1 MTFLPQCSLV
11 TYTVHSSAIHSQLK
25 KNITKKHMIILKY
38 WDLLGPH
45 AAHGLQVEH
54 NWSQVLDLSFLTEI
68 VYVIDPQQ
76 MLLVHLFCMAA
87 KWTKTFLI
95 RQLTFQ
101 VYDFSSTNE
110 LFYQLTLILPTYLT
124 FIYTCIVSFLVCLR
138 IYLWIFLKEENGSH
152 AFGFHFKA
160 MTGVWEHSSANPANI
175 LADKQRL

>member
-1 MTFLPQCSLV
+1 MIWLRAVSVRGKLSTALWPSFHNVPLSHTQSILQL
-11 TYTVHSSAIHSQLK
+11 YTVNSRKISLK
-25 KNITKKHMIILKY
+25 NTIMLKY
-38 WDLLGPH
+38 WDLLGPR

-110 LFYQLTLILPTYLT
+110 LFYQLTLILPT
-124 FIYTCIVSFLVCLR
+124 
-138 IYLWIFLKEENGSH
+138 
-152 AFGFHFKA
+152 
-160 MTGVWEHSSANPANI
+160 
-175 LADKQRL
+175 

>member
-1 MTFLPQCSLV
+1 MCVFKVIHMEVCLSIIDNHHISVHCTCQETQVQMMCNTGRFWFDCVQWVWEANLALHCDLPSTMFPC
-11 TYTVHSSAIHSQLK
+11 HIHSPFFSYTQSTQEKISLK
-25 KNITKKHMIILKY
+25 NTIMLKY

-110 LFYQLTLILPTYLT
+110 LFYQLTLILPT
-124 FIYTCIVSFLVCLR
+124 
-138 IYLWIFLKEENGSH
+138 
-152 AFGFHFKA
+152 
-160 MTGVWEHSSANPANI
+160 
-175 LADKQRL
+175 